1 MIGDLT
7 LHKEWT
13 MVWKCR
19 SCGRSLG
26 IVLAGLLLVK
36 YDAGEIVIKNGDVKC
51 GCGRQQR
58 FVARRAGNEE
68 KEDIAGRDPARLDS
82 LVELGYE
89 RA

>member
-1 MIGDLT
+1 
-7 LHKEWT
+7 

-36 YDAGEIVIKNGDVKC
+36 YDAGELLINDGSIKC
-51 GCGRQQR
+51 ECGRQQR
-58 FVARRAGNEE
+58 FVAGRRAR
-68 KEDIAGRDPARLDS
+68 EDKTADTESRHPARLDS
-82 LVELGYE
+82 LVELGLE